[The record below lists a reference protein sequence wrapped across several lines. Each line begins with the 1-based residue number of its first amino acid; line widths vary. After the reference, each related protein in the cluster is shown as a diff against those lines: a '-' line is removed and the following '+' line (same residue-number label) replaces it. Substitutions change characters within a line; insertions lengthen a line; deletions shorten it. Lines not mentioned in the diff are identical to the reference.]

1 MVQHYGS
8 LGVQSRKTLKN
19 APGQLERPS
28 WGSERAWA
36 PEEEEEE
43 EEEDGESG
51 RSYVITYAP
60 HFNFA
65 LLDPS
70 EFHGLIQTFAAS
82 LSLQA
87 ELTVAET
94 YPFVS
99 KSYAG
104 ASKGGL
110 YSLDST

>member
-70 EFHGLIQTFAAS
+70 EFHGLIQTFAS
-82 LSLQA
+82 YLSLQA
-87 ELTVAET
+87 EVDCRGD
-94 YPFVS
+94 VS
-99 KSYAG
+99 LRIKQLRRREQGWPVFA
-104 ASKGGL
+104 
-110 YSLDST
+110 